1 MVAPVLGDGEP
12 ASVPQPEP
20 PSVGPNTQTDIDE
33 QEQAIA
39 GMYSRLKRKL
49 HTRNSMI

>member
-20 PSVGPNTQTDIDE
+20 PAVAPNTQTDIDE

-39 GMYSRLKRKL
+39 GM
-49 HTRNSMI
+49 